1 MKLTTTLAT
10 LLVTALAPLATS
22 SFGAI
27 LDPVNKVG
35 TVTVNLTL
43 TTEEGGFDGDY
54 EKDVSD
60 TKSLYKSVVKA
71 QKYSTKEF
79 ITDLISRYELSGS
92 SSDYS
97 MKYVESNQY
106 EFREFRGYFLVNKD
120 LTTVIYIG
128 GYDADGNASLPF
140 DTYNPE
146 SYANRFDLSFETGS
160 STYTRKVS
168 GTTTKYTNK
177 GSENTT
183 SCGMYLYFS
192 PLGADEYFETFCVV
206 KSGSSYQST
215 STYEGEELTDQT
227 EKYSVSPTTFTNIV
241 GSNYDGVMLTGS
253 YTISA
258 LKDTADVS
266 AYRTAYNNY
275 FN

>member
-1 MKLTTTLAT
+1 MKLTTTLAA
-10 LLVTALAPLATS
+10 LFVTALAPLA
-22 SFGAI
+22 SFGAEVS
-27 LDPVNKVG
+27 PVNKVG
-35 TVTVNLTL
+35 TVTVNLSL

-54 EKDVSD
+54 EKEVSD
-60 TKSLYKSVVKA
+60 TKSLYKSVTKI

-97 MKYVESNQY
+97 IKFVQSDQY
-106 EFREFRGYFLVNKD
+106 EFTGYFLVNKD

-128 GYDADGNASLPF
+128 GYDADGNANLAF
-140 DTYNPE
+140 DTYYVE
-146 SYANRFDLSFETGS
+146 DYADRYDLSFEAGS

-168 GTTTKYTNK
+168 GTTTKYTNN
-177 GSENTT
+177 GSEKTT
-183 SCGMYLYFS
+183 SCGMYLYFN
-192 PLGADEYFETFCVV
+192 PLDTDYFETFCVV

-215 STYEGEELTDQT
+215 YTYVGEENTDSTY
-227 EKYSVSPTTFTNIV
+227 KYSVSPTTFTDIV
-241 GSNYDGVMLTGS
+241 GSNYDGVMMTGS